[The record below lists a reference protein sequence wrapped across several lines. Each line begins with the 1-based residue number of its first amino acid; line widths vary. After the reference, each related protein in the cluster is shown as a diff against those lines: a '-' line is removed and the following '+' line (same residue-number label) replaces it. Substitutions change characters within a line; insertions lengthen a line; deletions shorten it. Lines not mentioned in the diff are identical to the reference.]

1 MLLDHLAVSG
11 ETLEQ
16 AQSYVEEALGISMRP
31 GGEHAVFHT
40 HNKLMGLADG
50 LYLEAIA
57 INPDAPNPDRPRW
70 FDLDRF
76 SGNPRLSNWICRSEA
91 LDDEMALLPEGIGE
105 AVALQRGD
113 LRWQMVVPASGVLP
127 FDNQCPALIQWQTA
141 MHPAEMLPS
150 SGCRLRRLVIAHP
163 QAKELETAVK
173 KALTDV
179 RVVFEVGPQELM
191 AEFDTPHGIRRL

>member
-1 MLLDHLAVSG
+1 
-11 ETLEQ
+11 
-16 AQSYVEEALGISMRP
+16 
-31 GGEHAVFHT
+31 
-40 HNKLMGLADG
+40 
-50 LYLEAIA
+50 
-57 INPDAPNPDRPRW
+57 
-70 FDLDRF
+70 
-76 SGNPRLSNWICRSEA
+76 
-91 LDDEMALLPEGIGE
+91 LLPEGIGE

-141 MHPAEMLPS
+141 MHPAEMLPP